1 MFPWRFFVKN
11 FPRPQSGKTKFKE
24 TVPLSS
30 KLAGDKLCIDVI
42 RGLAM
47 DGPQQARSGHP
58 GAAMALAPLGWT
70 MFSKIMK
77 HDPKDPHWHNRD
89 RFILSCGHASMLIY
103 SLLHLSGY
111 GLTLDDLKNFRQWGS
126 LTPGHPEYG
135 HTAGVEMTTGP
146 LGQGLSSAV
155 GFALAER
162 YIASYFNRP
171 NFNVMDHYTYVF
183 CSDGDLM
190 EGITSE
196 AGSLAATLGLGKLI
210 AVYDDN
216 RITIEGNTDIAFTED
231 RVARY
236 AAYGWHTQRVEDAN
250 DTAAFEAAIAAAQ
263 KDPRPSLI
271 SVRSHIAYPSP
282 KMQDTSA
289 SHGTP
294 FGEEE
299 IAATKKVMGLPE
311 HEKFY
316 VPAEVYATCS
326 KIQAKGAQEH
336 AAWNE
341 LFAAYAKEYPEL
353 AAEFENWMEGKL
365 PEGWDK
371 DLITFE
377 PDAKGMATRVSSGKV
392 INAIAERLPNLIG
405 GSADLEPSTKT
416 LVKGSPAQSP
426 EHHEGRNIHFG
437 IREHGMAAV
446 TNGIMLHGGLH
457 AYDATFLVFADYMR
471 GSVRLGAL
479 MGLNGIHVWTHDSIG
494 LGEDGPT
501 HQPIEHLA
509 SLRIIPNFTLL
520 RPCDANETAEAWKV
534 AITHREGPVG
544 LALTRQN
551 LPTLDRTKYAPAEG
565 LRRGAY
571 ILAEAEGAEPKVI
584 LMASGSEVPIILKA
598 REVLQAEGIPTR
610 VVSFPS
616 WELFEAQDAAYREEV
631 LPKHITAR
639 VSVEAASTF
648 GWGKYVGD
656 KGFALGIDHFGA
668 SAPFEVLYEKF
679 GLTVENT
686 VAHAKE
692 LLK

>member
-1 MFPWRFFVKN
+1 MN
-11 FPRPQSGKTKFKE
+11 NS
-24 TVPLSS
+24 
-30 KLAGDKLCIDVI
+30 AGDTLCINVI

-77 HDPKDPHWHNRD
+77 HDPQDPRWYNRD

-111 GLTLDDLKNFRQWGS
+111 SLSLDDLKNFRQWGS

-171 NFNVMDHYTYVF
+171 HFEVMDHYTYVF

-196 AGSLAATLGLGKLI
+196 AGSLAAALGLGKLI

-216 RITIEGNTDIAFTED
+216 RITIEGSTDITFTED

-236 AAYGWHTQRVEDAN
+236 AAYGWHVQCVADAN
-250 DTAAFEAAIAAAQ
+250 DTEAFAAAVAEAQ

-316 VPAEVYATCS
+316 VPAEVYEAS
-326 KIQAKGAQEH
+326 NQIKAKGAQAH
-336 AAWNE
+336 AAWSE

-353 AAEFENWMEGKL
+353 AAEFENWMEGRL
-365 PEGWDK
+365 PEGWDV
-371 DLITFE
+371 DLINFP
-377 PDAKGMATRVSSGKV
+377 PDAKGLATRAASGKV
-392 INAIAERLPNLIG
+392 INAIAARVPNLIG

-416 LVKGSPAQSP
+416 FIKGSTAQSP

-437 IREHGMAAV
+437 IREHAMGAVVNGM
-446 TNGIMLHGGLH
+446 MLHGGVK

-479 MGLNGIHVWTHDSIG
+479 MGLNAVHVWTHDSIG

-520 RPCDANETAEAWKV
+520 RPCDANETAEAWK
-534 AITHREGPVG
+534 AALKHNDGPVG

-551 LPTLDRTKYAPAEG
+551 LPTLDRTKYAPADG
-565 LRRGAY
+565 LHRGAY
-571 ILAEAEGAEPKVI
+571 VLAEAEGAEPKII
-584 LMASGSEVPIILKA
+584 LMASGSEVHIALAARDIL
-598 REVLQAEGIPTR
+598 QSEGIPTR

-616 WELFEAQDAAYREEV
+616 WELFESQSEEYRESV
-631 LPKHITAR
+631 LPSKVKAR
-639 VSVEAASTF
+639 LSIEAASTF
-648 GWGKYVGD
+648 GWSKYVGSE
-656 KGFALGIDHFGA
+656 GSSLGIDHFGA
-668 SAPFEVLYEKF
+668 SAPYEVLYEKF
-679 GLTVENT
+679 GLTAEN
-686 VAHAKE
+686 AAARAKM

>member
-1 MFPWRFFVKN
+1 MSN
-11 FPRPQSGKTKFKE
+11 N
-24 TVPLSS
+24 
-30 KLAGDKLCIDVI
+30 LAGDKLCINII

-77 HDPKDPHWHNRD
+77 HDPQNPHWYNRD

-111 GLTLDDLKNFRQWGS
+111 SLSLDDLKNFRQWGS

-135 HTAGVEMTTGP
+135 HTVGVEMTTGP

-171 NFNVMDHYTYVF
+171 NFEVMDHYTYVF

-196 AGSLAATLGLGKLI
+196 AGSLAAALGLGKLI

-216 RITIEGNTDIAFTED
+216 RITIEGSTDITFTED

-236 AAYGWHTQRVEDAN
+236 AAYGWHVQSVADAN
-250 DTAAFEAAIAAAQ
+250 DTEAFAAAVAEAQ

-294 FGEEE
+294 FGDEE

-316 VPAEVYATCS
+316 VPAEVYEVS
-326 KIQAKGAQEH
+326 SLIKAKGAREH
-336 AAWNE
+336 TAWDE

-353 AAEFENWMEGKL
+353 AAEFENWMEGRL
-365 PEGWDK
+365 PEGWDQ

-377 PDAKGMATRVSSGKV
+377 PDAKGLATRAASGKV
-392 INAIAERLPNLIG
+392 INAIAARVPNLIG

-416 LVKGSPAQSP
+416 FIKGSPAQSP

-437 IREHGMAAV
+437 IREHAMGAVVNGM
-446 TNGIMLHGGLH
+446 MLHGGVQ

-479 MGLNGIHVWTHDSIG
+479 MGLNAVHVWTHDSIG

-520 RPCDANETAEAWKV
+520 RPCDANETAEAWK
-534 AITHREGPVG
+534 AALKHKNGPVG

-565 LRRGAY
+565 LHRGAY
-571 ILAEAEGAEPKVI
+571 VLAEAEGAEPKVI
-584 LMASGSEVPIILKA
+584 LMASGSEVHIALEA
-598 REVLQAEGIPTR
+598 REKLQAEGIPVR

-616 WELFEAQDAAYREEV
+616 WELFEAQSDEYRESV
-631 LPKHITAR
+631 LPQKIKAR
-639 VSVEAASTF
+639 LSIEAASTF
-648 GWGKYVGD
+648 GWSKYVGSE
-656 KGFALGIDHFGA
+656 GASLGIDHFGA
-668 SAPFEVLYEKF
+668 SAPYEVLYEKF
-679 GLTVENT
+679 GLTADN
-686 VAHAKE
+686 AAACAKA